1 MKCYGIGGLLSFR
14 ACFLGYRFRLA
25 PGKICSLSPCLTRLG
40 GSFRSLESE
49 HGLMLCLLEHRV
61 LFACDALRLTE
72 LCDLGFCLLLK
83 LLSLGEHGL
92 NTTVCLVCDRL
103 SSIC

>member
-1 MKCYGIGGLLSFR
+1 
-14 ACFLGYRFRLA
+14 
-25 PGKICSLSPCLTRLG
+25 
-40 GSFRSLESE
+40 
-49 HGLMLCLLEHRV
+49 MLCLLEHRV
-61 LFACDALRLTE
+61 LLACDALRLTE
-72 LCDLGFCLLLK
+72 LCDLGFCLLFK